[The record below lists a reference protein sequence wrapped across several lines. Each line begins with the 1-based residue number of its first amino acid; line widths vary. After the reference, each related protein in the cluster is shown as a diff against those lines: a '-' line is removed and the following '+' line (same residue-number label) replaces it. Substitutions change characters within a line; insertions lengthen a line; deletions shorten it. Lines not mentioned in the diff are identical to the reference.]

1 MNRARRA
8 FTAAS
13 IAATAFAATPAHAA
27 LSAWFDA
34 PVPWNVWLGIASG
47 FVLIVAVVLA
57 VSRKKD
63 GGDGDVYQFQK
74 PRREPMPLYEEG
86 STG

>member
-1 MNRARRA
+1 MNRSRRA
-8 FTAAS
+8 LTAAS
-13 IAATAFAATPAHAA
+13 IAAAAIAATAAPAA

-34 PVPWNVWLGIASG
+34 PVPWNVWLGIAAG
-47 FVLIVAVVLA
+47 FVLLA

-63 GGDGDVYQFQK
+63 GGDGDVYHFQK